1 MLPKISIVTPSYN
14 QAAFIERT
22 ILSILNQEYPNLEYI
37 IIDGGSTDGSLE
49 IIKKYADR
57 LSYWVSEKDAGMY
70 DAVNKGFAR
79 STGDIMG
86 WLNSDDILMPH
97 ALASIAEVF
106 NSYPGINWITGLPVT
121 IDEDDRIVGINY
133 AKSWSRNSLLSGSF
147 QWIQQESTYWR
158 RSLWERAGSK
168 VDVSYPLA
176 GDFELWVRFSRYS
189 RLTTVKLGLACF
201 RMRRSNQKSL
211 EGSKQYLSEV
221 KKITRREL
229 GNEPLMTMLTIFAIK
244 ICRKMYSDFS
254 VVGFKFLLAIIL
266 NRLLNFPNMLV
277 VHRSSGKLVQIRKP
291 VY

>member
-1 MLPKISIVTPSYN
+1 MPPKISIVTPSFN

-22 ILSILNQEYPNLEYI
+22 ILSILNQNYPNLEYI
-37 IIDGGSTDGSLE
+37 IIDGGSTDGSIE
-49 IIKKYADR
+49 IIRKYADR

-70 DAVNKGFAR
+70 DAVNKGFAK

-97 ALASIAEVF
+97 ALASISEIF
-106 NSYPGINWITGLPVT
+106 DSYKEIDWITGLPVT

-158 RSLWERAGSK
+158 RSLWEKAGSK
-168 VDVSYPLA
+168 VELGYSLA

-211 EGSKQYLSEV
+211 EGSNHYLREV
-221 KKITRREL
+221 KQIIARESSNESAATRVRIL
-229 GNEPLMTMLTIFAIK
+229 AIK
-244 ICRKMYSDFS
+244 VCRKIYKNFN
-254 VVGFKFLLAIIL
+254 VPGVNLVLALIL
-266 NRLLNFPNMLV
+266 NRLLNFPKMLV
-277 VHRSSGKLVQIRKP
+277 VHRSSGKLVEIRKP